1 MSTFTTIRDKI
12 VNALKLRTVWAL
24 IGGLVGGTM
33 DFSAF
38 LSALMALFGF

>member
-24 IGGLVGGTM
+24 IGGLFGGTV
-33 DFSAF
+33 SWESLLA
-38 LSALMALFGF
+38 AVKALFGL